1 MVSRLLILLMVLLS
15 CCTGCAS
22 RWEHETKGRAAFFQ
36 DDMACQSI
44 AGSASLAIE
53 PGRERV
59 SYESCMWDKGWRK
72 K

>member
-1 MVSRLLILLMVLLS
+1 MLSRLLILLLLLLPLGA
-15 CCTGCAS
+15 GCAS
-22 RWEHETKGRAAFFQ
+22 RWEHEIKGRAGFYQ
-36 DDMACQSI
+36 DDLACQSI
-44 AGSASLAIE
+44 AGSATVAIE